1 MKWLVAVS
9 LFAAA
14 CGPQFAVVPA
24 GGVEQVTAQM
34 NGATLTAF
42 AHQWHGDPYDLADYV
57 TPIAV
62 QLYNAGPYEV
72 RVSFV
77 DFALTD
83 ERRTRF
89 AAVSPFVP
97 DAAVGLLDGEGT
109 NAQLHID
116 TNVQLHI
123 DKSTLLAARGGS
135 GGGFHGG
142 GGVHVGAP
150 SGVRGGGVRTGSG
163 WRGAPGWR
171 GGFGVRGGFYGGFRV
186 YGGYHR
192 WYGPGFGYWTGPL
205 WPLASPWVVF
215 WGPAYYPAP
224 PSHDVLL
231 SALPEG
237 VLPPGASVTGFLYF
251 QRATSPGTRT
261 LDLAWTIHDAQ
272 SGAEMGTTQV
282 QLAVLPR

>member
-1 MKWLVAVS
+1 MKWLVA
-9 LFAAA
+9 LFALSAAA

-24 GGVEQVTAQM
+24 SGVEQVTAQM

-83 ERRTRF
+83 ERQQRF

-97 DAAVGLLDGEGT
+97 DALGLLDG
-109 NAQLHID
+109 AALAD
-116 TNVQLHI
+116 P
-123 DKSTLLAARGGS
+123 STMVAGRGGS
-135 GGGFHGG
+135 FGGGGFRG
-142 GGVHVGAP
+142 GGVRVGAP
-150 SGVRGGGVRTGSG
+150 SGVRAGTG
-163 WRGAPGWR
+163 WRGAPGWS
-171 GGFGVRGGFYGGFRV
+171 GGFGARGGFYGGFRV
-186 YGGYHR
+186 YGGYNR

-205 WPLASPWVVF
+205 WPLTSPWVVF
-215 WGPAYYPAP
+215 WGPAYYPRP

-251 QRATSPGTRT
+251 QRATSPATRN
-261 LDLAWTIHDAQ
+261 LALTWSLHDAR

-282 QLAVLPR
+282 QLAVVPR